1 MADLKND
8 NVAIELKNISKSFGS
23 IQANKSIN
31 LSVRKG
37 EILALLGENGSGKT
51 TLMNMLSGIYKP
63 DSGEIFINGEK
74 VVIQSPEHSKRLGIG
89 MVHQHFKLVEKFSAA
104 DNIYIGSETEEGIDK
119 YLLRKKR
126 YSDIKKMSQRFGF
139 AVDPKKL
146 VCDMEVSEKQTV
158 EILKVLYYG
167 ANVLILDE
175 PTAVLTLQ
183 EIKKLFSVL
192 RKMKKNGCAI
202 IIITHKLNEV
212 LEISDRVTIL
222 RKGESIGTV
231 NTAETDAKQL
241 TDMMV
246 GRAVEL
252 QIDRPHCVRDEVL
265 LKLEN
270 VTVKGEMGSKA
281 IDNVSFELRSG
292 EILGV
297 AGVSGCGQ
305 KELCEAIAGLQKV
318 QDGKIYFKD
327 TEISGKSPRE
337 IINLGVSMS
346 FVPEDRLGMGLAATL
361 GITDNMM
368 LKSYGHPKG
377 MLVDRKSAR
386 ALSKKVIKELEINTP
401 GTETPVKN
409 LSGGNVQKVLVG
421 REIESS
427 PTVIVT
433 AYPVRGLDINS
444 SYLIYN
450 ILNAQKKKGSGILF
464 VGEDL
469 DVMLE
474 LCDRIV
480 VLCHGE
486 ITGIVQAEKSSKEE
500 LGLLMTNA
508 ANTEKQKSI
517 ANDTNEN
524 DSTDSD
530 FVYTAGKQYK
540 PAKKQREPFVHLMKR
555 DRLSLWKKCSI
566 YTSAILIALI
576 IGGLLV
582 LANGANPI
590 SYYVNIFMGCFKKP
604 IYFNGLIRL
613 IIPLLITSLGISF
626 AFKMKFWNVG
636 GEGQFIA
643 GAVFAVTI
651 ANLLKSSGLP
661 SIVVL
666 PLMFIAGAVG
676 GGLIGLIPAVLKVK
690 FGTNETLMTLM
701 LNYIVLYVFMFL
713 KKTYFFGQLG
723 PQGMPNNRD
732 YAILQENARIPQITI
747 GKVAF
752 DASLIVAL
760 VLCFVSY
767 IYFKKTKHGYEIS
780 IVGDSAATAKYAGM
794 NVPKIVVRTMFISA
808 ALVGVAGMLHVS
820 GIATSYKLSEGI
832 TSGVG
837 WTGVIVAWL
846 SKLNPIGVLVTTVLM
861 CILSKGS
868 SAAESAF
875 NISPAVSSILQ
886 GVILFSVLAAD
897 FFINYKL
904 VLNFK
909 SKSSVEG
916 GKK

>member
-1 MADLKND
+1 MSVEKRS

-23 IQANKSIN
+23 VRANNNIN
-31 LSVRKG
+31 LSVNRG

-63 DSGEIFINGEK
+63 DDGEIFINGEK
-74 VVIQSPEHSKRLGIG
+74 VIIQSPEDSKRLGIG

-104 DNIYIGSETEEGIDK
+104 DNIFIGSNSEEGLDK
-119 YLLRKKR
+119 YFLRKKR
-126 YSDIKKMSQRFGF
+126 FEKIREMSHNLGFDI
-139 AVDPKKL
+139 DPEKC

-183 EIKKLFSVL
+183 EKDKLFSIL
-192 RKMKKNGCAI
+192 RKMKQSGCAI

-231 NTAETDAKQL
+231 NTSETSAKEL

-252 QIDRPHCVRDEVL
+252 AIDRPQCMRDEVL
-265 LKLEN
+265 LDLED
-270 VTVKGEMGSKA
+270 VTVLGESGLKA
-281 IDNVSFELRSG
+281 IDGVSFKLHSG

-297 AGVSGCGQ
+297 AGVSGSGQ

-318 QDGKIYFKD
+318 ENGQIVYKD
-327 TEISGKSPRE
+327 INIEGKSPKE
-337 IINLGVSMS
+337 IINLGISMS
-346 FVPEDRLGMGLAATL
+346 FVPEDRLGMGLAASL
-361 GITDNMM
+361 SITDNMM
-368 LKSYGHPKG
+368 LKNYTKTKG
-377 MLVDRKSAR
+377 PFVDRKKAR
-386 ALSKKVIKELEINTP
+386 ETSKKVIKELEINTP
-401 GTETPVKN
+401 GTETAVRK

-427 PTVIVT
+427 PSVIVT

-444 SYLIYN
+444 SYIIYD
-450 ILNAQKKKGSGILF
+450 ILNEQKKSGAGVLF

-474 LCDRIV
+474 LCDKIM
-480 VLCHGE
+480 VLCHGKV
-486 ITGIVQAEKSSKEE
+486 TGIVDAKTATKEQ

-508 ANTEKQKSI
+508 GVAQESEEKTGAHEDIEVNYSFNAKEQ
-517 ANDTNEN
+517 NN
-524 DSTDSD
+524 
-530 FVYTAGKQYK
+530 
-540 PAKKQREPFVHLMKR
+540 AKKKREPLIHLIKR
-555 DRLSLWKKCSI
+555 DALPITKTSGI
-566 YTSAILIALI
+566 YFISVLIALL
-576 IGGLLV
+576 IGGLFV
-582 LANGANPI
+582 VMNGANPI
-590 SYYVNIFMGCFKKP
+590 SYYQSIFVGCFKNS
-604 IYFNGLIRL
+604 INFNGLIRQ
-613 IIPLLITSLGISF
+613 IIPLTITSLGISF

-643 GAVFAVTI
+643 GAIAATAV
-651 ANLLKSSGLP
+651 AHLFRNGDMSN
-661 SIVVL
+661 IVVL
-666 PLMFIAGAVG
+666 LCMFVAGAVG
-676 GGLIGLIPAVLKVK
+676 GGIVGLIPALLKVK
-690 FGTNETLMTLM
+690 FGTNETLLTLM
-701 LNYIVLYVFMFL
+701 LNYIVLYFFTFL
-713 KKTYFFGQLG
+713 KKTYYFGQLNL
-723 PQGMPNNRD
+723 QGTPNNRD
-732 YAILQENARIPQITI
+732 FAQLAENARLPQIRLGDT
-747 GKVAF
+747 VF
-752 DASLIVAL
+752 DVSLIIAVIL
-760 VLCFVSY
+760 VILCYV
-767 IYFKKTKHGYEIS
+767 YFRKTKQGYEIS
-780 IVGDSAATAKYAGM
+780 IVGDSINTAKYAGM
-794 NVPKIVVRTMFISA
+794 NVPKIIIRTMFISA
-808 ALVGVAGMLHVS
+808 AVIGIAGMFQVS
-820 GIATSYKLSEGI
+820 GIATSYRLSIGI

-846 SKLNPIGVLVTTVLM
+846 SKLNPVGIFVTSVLM

-868 SAAESAF
+868 SVAESAF

-886 GVILFSVLAAD
+886 GIILFAVLSAD

-904 VLNFK
+904 VLNIKK
-909 SKSSVEG
+909 SEG